1 MVYECLRSMVTK
13 LQGEG
18 ATAAQVIEYI
28 TENILGQIME
38 LLPIILPVVIGFIAF
53 RKGYTFLKGA
63 LRSA

>member
-1 MVYECLRSMVTK
+1 MVYEAIRGIVTG

-18 ATAAQVIEYI
+18 ATAPQVVDYI
-28 TENILGQIME
+28 TENILGKIVD

-53 RKGYTFLKGA
+53 RKGYSFLKRT